1 MIEFSLLS
9 LRNFLSYGN
18 NTTIFDLRRPGTT
31 LIVGENLDNT
41 SDGAGANGV
50 GKSTIVNA
58 IAYAL
63 YDKPVS
69 DISKDN
75 LVNNINN
82 KNMEVTLE
90 YVGDDGAHYKI
101 HRFRKMKAGAEGN
114 GVHFYMNGKDITPD
128 SVSATNEAIERTIG
142 IPYELFV
149 RIIVF
154 SASHNPFLNL
164 KTDEQ
169 KSIIEELFG
178 LTAISQKAELLKKQI
193 KDTEGRINI
202 QQVKI
207 DAADKERERHSIQ
220 IENAKRRVE
229 NWVDQNKATITSL
242 HDKLAKIEGVDFG
255 VQQELHNT
263 LSSSQK
269 RLNEALD
276 MQRMSDRAIRELAK
290 RKSKLEADLS
300 HLTDAQCPYCLQHYT
315 NAEDKIE
322 ETSTSIK
329 EIDDEII
336 ILDSELEA
344 IEHEVATVSQAIK
357 EIKAQIVVD
366 DIEELLT
373 VKNESDN
380 IHRKI
385 KELEQA
391 VNPFLEP
398 LQELL
403 DLKIDE
409 ADYSDIN
416 KFTQELEHQKFLLK
430 LLTKKDS
437 FIRKALLN
445 KNLPLLNTKLQHYIT
460 MLGLPH
466 RVEFTKEMA
475 ATISQFGRS
484 LNFGNLSQGQRARVN
499 FALSMAFRDVLQN
512 LHPKINICML
522 DEVLDFG
529 LDSVGVVA
537 AAKLV
542 KQKARDEG
550 VCMYV
555 ISHRDEVSTIFDKR
569 TVIQMS
575 KGFSYVVDESVR

>member
-41 SDGAGANGV
+41 SDGSGANGV
-50 GKSTIVNA
+50 GKTTIVNA

-90 YVGDDGAHYKI
+90 YVGDDGIQYKI

-114 GVHFYMNGKDITPD
+114 GVHFYKGGKDITPD
-128 SVSATNEAIERTIG
+128 SVAATNAEIEKTIG

-154 SASHNPFLNL
+154 SASHNPFLSL
-164 KTDEQ
+164 KTEEQ

-193 KDTEGRINI
+193 KDTEGRISI

-207 DAADKERERHSIQ
+207 DSAEGERTRHTGQ
-220 IENAKRRVE
+220 IESAKRRVD
-229 NWVDQNKATITSL
+229 NWAAQNKMTIDGL
-242 HDKLAKIEGVDFG
+242 NEKLSKIEGVDFD

-263 LSSSQK
+263 LASTQK

-290 RKSKLEADLS
+290 RRTKLEDDLS
-300 HLTDAQCPYCLQHYT
+300 HLTDAKCPYCLQHYADA
-315 NAEDKIE
+315 NAKVDETKKIMA
-322 ETSTSIK
+322 
-329 EIDDEII
+329 EIDDE
-336 ILDSELEA
+336 LDTLDTELEV
-344 IEHEVATVSQAIK
+344 INREVATISQAIK
-357 EIKAQIVVD
+357 DIKSKIVVD

-380 IHRKI
+380 IRRKI
-385 KELEQA
+385 KELENET
-391 VNPFLEP
+391 NPFLDP

-403 DLKIDE
+403 DMKLDE
-409 ADYSDIN
+409 VDYTDIN
-416 KFTQELEHQKFLLK
+416 KLSKEMEHQKFLLK

-445 KNLPLLNTKLQHYIT
+445 KNLPLLNTKLQHYIN

-466 RVEFTKEMA
+466 RVEFTKEMSS
-475 ATISQFGRS
+475 TISQFGRS

-529 LDSVGVVA
+529 LDSIGVVA

-542 KQKARDEG
+542 KQKARDEN

-555 ISHRDEVSTIFDKR
+555 ISHRDEVSSIFDKR
-569 TVIQMS
+569 MVIQMS
-575 KGFSYVVDESVR
+575 KGFSYVVDEMVR

>member
-41 SDGAGANGV
+41 ADGAGANGV

-90 YVGDDGAHYKI
+90 YVGDDGAQYKI
-101 HRFRKMKAGAEGN
+101 YRFRKMKSGAEGN

-154 SASHNPFLNL
+154 SASHNPFLSL

-178 LTAISQKAELLKKQI
+178 LTAITAKAELLKKQI
-193 KDTEGRINI
+193 KDTEGRISI

-207 DAADKERERHSIQ
+207 DAAEAECARHASQ
-220 IENAKRRVE
+220 IEVAQRRV
-229 NWVDQNKATITSL
+229 NAWVDQTKASIEGFK
-242 HDKLAKIEGVDFG
+242 DKLAKIEGVDFD

-263 LSSSQK
+263 LASSKK
-269 RLNEALD
+269 RLSEALD
-276 MQRMSDRAIRELAK
+276 MQRISDRAIRELAK
-290 RKSKLEADLS
+290 RKTKLETDLS
-300 HLTDAQCPYCLQHYT
+300 HLTDAQCPYCLQHYAD
-315 NAEDKIE
+315 AEAKIA
-322 ETSTSIK
+322 ETKQAIS
-329 EIDDEII
+329 EIDVELVT
-336 ILDSELEA
+336 LDGELEA
-344 IEHEVATVSQAIK
+344 IEREVVTVSQAIK
-357 EIKAQIVVD
+357 DIKAQIVVD
-366 DIEELLT
+366 DIEELLN

-385 KELEQA
+385 KDLESA
-391 VNPFLEP
+391 NNPHADA
-398 LQELL
+398 LQDLL
-403 DLKIDE
+403 DMKLGG
-409 ADYSDIN
+409 ADFTEIN
-416 KFTQELEHQKFLLK
+416 EFTRELEHQKFLLK

-466 RVEFTKEMA
+466 RVEFTKEMT
-475 ATISQFGRS
+475 ATISQFGRG

-529 LDSVGVVA
+529 LDSIGVVA

-542 KQKARDEG
+542 KQKARDEN
-550 VCMYV
+550 VCMFV

-569 TVIQMS
+569 MVIQMS
-575 KGFSYVVDESVR
+575 KQFSYVVDEMVR

>member
-1 MIEFSLLS
+1 MIEFNLLS

-58 IAYAL
+58 ITYAL

-90 YVGDDGAHYKI
+90 YVGDDGAQYKI

-128 SVSATNEAIERTIG
+128 SVAATNEAIELTIG

-154 SASHNPFLNL
+154 SASHNPFLSL

-178 LTAISQKAELLKKQI
+178 LTAISQKADLLKKQI
-193 KDTEGRINI
+193 KDTEGRISI

-207 DAADKERERHSIQ
+207 DAAAKAQEHHQTQ
-220 IENAKRRVE
+220 IDSAQRRVDL
-229 NWVDQNKATITSL
+229 WVEQNKATISTL
-242 HDKLAKIEGVDFG
+242 KDKLSKIEGVDFD

-263 LSSSQK
+263 LASSQK

-290 RKSKLEADLS
+290 RKTKLETDLS
-300 HLTDAQCPYCLQHYT
+300 HLTDAQCPYCLQHY
-315 NAEDKIE
+315 ADADAKIT
-322 ETSTSIK
+322 ETKQSIK
-329 EIDDEII
+329 EIDEE
-336 ILDSELEA
+336 LDTLDAELEV
-344 IEHEVATVSQAIK
+344 IEREVATVSLAIK
-357 EIKAQIVVD
+357 DIKAQIVVD
-366 DIEELLT
+366 DIEELLN
-373 VKNESDN
+373 VKNESEN
-380 IHRKI
+380 IQRKI
-385 KELEQA
+385 KELENA
-391 VNPFLEP
+391 VNPYLDP

-403 DLKIDE
+403 DTKLDVV
-409 ADYSDIN
+409 DFSDIN
-416 KFTQELEHQKFLLK
+416 TFMKELEHQRFLLK

-466 RVEFTKEMA
+466 RVEFTKEMS
-475 ATISQFGRS
+475 ATISQFGRK
-484 LNFGNLSQGQRARVN
+484 LDFGNLSQGQRARVN

-542 KQKARDEG
+542 KQKARDEN
-550 VCMYV
+550 VCMFV

-569 TVIQMS
+569 MVIQMS
-575 KGFSYVVDESVR
+575 KQFSYVVDEMVR

>member
-41 SDGAGANGV
+41 SDGQGANGV

-58 IAYAL
+58 ITYAL

-90 YVGDDGAHYKI
+90 YVGDDGVQYKI

-114 GVHFYMNGKDITPD
+114 GVHFYKNGKDVTLD
-128 SVSATNEAIERTIG
+128 SVVATNAEIEKTIG

-154 SASHNPFLNL
+154 SASHNPFLSL

-193 KDTEGRINI
+193 KDTEGRISI
-202 QQVKI
+202 QRVKI
-207 DAADKERERHSIQ
+207 ESAEKERERHAAQ
-220 IENAKRRVE
+220 IDNAKRRVD
-229 NWVDQNKATITSL
+229 NWVEHNKATIAGL
-242 HDKLAKIEGVDFG
+242 QDKLAKIEGVDFE

-263 LSSSQK
+263 LASSQK

-276 MQRMSDRAIRELAK
+276 IQRITERAIRELIK
-290 RKSKLEADLS
+290 RKSKLETDLS
-300 HLTDAQCPYCLQHYT
+300 HLTDAKCPYCLQQYT
-315 NAEDKIE
+315 DAEAKITETREQIQSIDE
-322 ETSTSIK
+322 ELTT
-329 EIDDEII
+329 
-336 ILDSELEA
+336 LDAELEVA
-344 IEHEVATVSQAIK
+344 EREVATVSLAIK
-357 EIKAQIVVD
+357 EIRSKIVVD
-366 DIEELLT
+366 DIEELIT

-380 IHRKI
+380 IRRQI
-385 KELEQA
+385 KDLENA
-391 VNPFLEP
+391 VNPFLDP
-398 LQELL
+398 LQELMDIVL
-403 DLKIDE
+403 DDV
-409 ADYSDIN
+409 DYTDIN
-416 KFTQELEHQKFLLK
+416 KLSKELDHQKFLLK

-445 KNLPLLNTKLQHYIT
+445 KNLPLLNTKLQHYIN

-466 RVEFTKEMA
+466 RVEFTKEMT

-512 LHPKINICML
+512 LHPKINICIL

-529 LDSVGVVA
+529 LDSIGVVA

-542 KQKARDEG
+542 KQKARDEN

-555 ISHRDEVSTIFDKR
+555 ISHRDEVSSIFDKR
-569 TVIQMS
+569 MVIQMS
-575 KGFSYVVDESVR
+575 KGFSYVVDEIVS

>member
-31 LIVGENLDNT
+31 LIVGENLDQT

-90 YVGDDGAHYKI
+90 YVGDDGAQYKI

-114 GVHFYMNGKDITPD
+114 GVHFYMNGKDVTPD
-128 SVSATNEAIERTIG
+128 SVAATNEAIERTIG

-154 SASHNPFLNL
+154 SASHNPFLSL

-169 KSIIEELFG
+169 KGIIEELFG
-178 LTAISQKAELLKKQI
+178 LTAISQKADLLKKQI
-193 KDTEGRINI
+193 KDTEGRISI

-207 DAADKERERHSIQ
+207 DAASEAKERHLVQ
-220 IENAKRRVE
+220 IENAKRRV
-229 NWVDQNKATITSL
+229 NLWSDQNTNAINALK
-242 HDKLAKIEGVDFG
+242 DKLTKIEGVDFD
-255 VQQELHNT
+255 VQQDLHNT
-263 LSSSQK
+263 LASSQK

-290 RKSKLEADLS
+290 RKAKLEADLT
-300 HLTDAQCPYCLQHYT
+300 HLADAQCPYCLQHYAD
-315 NAEDKIE
+315 AEAKVIE
-322 ETSTSIK
+322 TKTQIAD
-329 EIDDEII
+329 IDTE
-336 ILDSELEA
+336 LDTLDAELEV
-344 IEHEVATVSQAIK
+344 IEREVATVSVAIK
-357 EIKAQIVVD
+357 DIKSQIVVD
-366 DIEELLT
+366 DIEELLN

-385 KELEQA
+385 KELETA
-391 VNPFLEP
+391 VNPHLEQLQDFLDEK
-398 LQELL
+398 LDTVDFTSINELTRE
-403 DLKIDE
+403 K
-409 ADYSDIN
+409 
-416 KFTQELEHQKFLLK
+416 EHQQFLLK

-466 RVEFTKEMA
+466 RVEFTKEMS
-475 ATISQFGRS
+475 ATISQFGRK
-484 LNFGNLSQGQRARVN
+484 LDFGNLSQGQRARVN

-529 LDSVGVVA
+529 LDSVGVIA

-542 KQKARDEG
+542 KQKARDEN
-550 VCMYV
+550 VCMFV

-569 TVIQMS
+569 MVIQMS
-575 KGFSYVVDESVR
+575 KQFSYVVDEMVR

>member
-41 SDGAGANGV
+41 SDGQGANGV

-58 IAYAL
+58 ITYAL

-90 YVGDDGAHYKI
+90 YVGDDGVQYKI

-114 GVHFYMNGKDITPD
+114 GVHFYKNGKDVTLD
-128 SVSATNEAIERTIG
+128 SVVATNAEIEKTIG

-154 SASHNPFLNL
+154 SASHNPFLSL

-193 KDTEGRINI
+193 KDTEGRISI
-202 QQVKI
+202 QRVKI
-207 DAADKERERHSIQ
+207 ESAEKERERHAAQ
-220 IENAKRRVE
+220 IDNAKRRVD
-229 NWVDQNKATITSL
+229 NWVEHNKATIAGL
-242 HDKLAKIEGVDFG
+242 QDKLAKIEGVDFE

-263 LSSSQK
+263 LASSQK

-276 MQRMSDRAIRELAK
+276 IQRITERAIRELIK
-290 RKSKLEADLS
+290 RKSKLETDLS
-300 HLTDAQCPYCLQHYT
+300 HLTDAKCPYCLQQYT
-315 NAEDKIE
+315 DAEAKITETREQIQSIDE
-322 ETSTSIK
+322 ELTT
-329 EIDDEII
+329 
-336 ILDSELEA
+336 LDAELEVA
-344 IEHEVATVSQAIK
+344 EREVATVSLAIK
-357 EIKAQIVVD
+357 EIRSKIVVD
-366 DIEELLT
+366 DIEELIT

-380 IHRKI
+380 IRRQI
-385 KELEQA
+385 KDLENT
-391 VNPFLEP
+391 VNPFLDP
-398 LQELL
+398 LQELMDIVL
-403 DLKIDE
+403 DDV
-409 ADYSDIN
+409 DYTDIN
-416 KFTQELEHQKFLLK
+416 KLSKELDHQKFLLK

-445 KNLPLLNTKLQHYIT
+445 KNLPLLNTKLQHYIN

-466 RVEFTKEMA
+466 RVEFTKEMT

-512 LHPKINICML
+512 LHPKINICIL

-529 LDSVGVVA
+529 LDSIGVVA

-542 KQKARDEG
+542 KQKARDEN

-555 ISHRDEVSTIFDKR
+555 ISHRDEVSSIFDKR
-569 TVIQMS
+569 MVIQMS
-575 KGFSYVVDESVR
+575 KGFSYVVDEIVS

>member
-41 SDGAGANGV
+41 SDGQGANGV

-90 YVGDDGAHYKI
+90 YVGDDGVQYKI

-114 GVHFYMNGKDITPD
+114 GVHFYKNGKDVTPD
-128 SVSATNEAIERTIG
+128 SVVATNAEIEKTIG

-193 KDTEGRINI
+193 KDTEGRISI

-207 DAADKERERHSIQ
+207 DSAEKERERHAAQ
-220 IENAKRRVE
+220 IDNAKRRVD
-229 NWVDQNKATITSL
+229 NWVEHNKATIAGL
-242 HDKLAKIEGVDFG
+242 QDKLAKIEGVDFE

-263 LSSSQK
+263 LASSQK

-276 MQRMSDRAIRELAK
+276 IQRITERAIRELIK
-290 RKSKLEADLS
+290 RKSKLETDLS
-300 HLTDAQCPYCLQHYT
+300 HLTDAKCPYCLQQYT
-315 NAEDKIE
+315 DAEAKITETREQILSIDE
-322 ETSTSIK
+322 ELTT
-329 EIDDEII
+329 
-336 ILDSELEA
+336 LDAELEVA
-344 IEHEVATVSQAIK
+344 EREVATVSLAIK
-357 EIKAQIVVD
+357 EIRSKIVVD
-366 DIEELLT
+366 DIEELIT

-380 IHRKI
+380 IRRQI
-385 KELEQA
+385 KDLENT
-391 VNPFLEP
+391 VNPFLDP
-398 LQELL
+398 LQELMDIAL
-403 DLKIDE
+403 DDV
-409 ADYSDIN
+409 DYTDIN
-416 KFTQELEHQKFLLK
+416 KLSKELDHQKFLLK

-445 KNLPLLNTKLQHYIT
+445 KNLPLLNTKLQHYIN

-466 RVEFTKEMA
+466 RVEFTKEMS

-529 LDSVGVVA
+529 LDSIGVVA

-542 KQKARDEG
+542 KQKARDEN

-555 ISHRDEVSTIFDKR
+555 ISHRDEVSSIFDKR
-569 TVIQMS
+569 MVIQMS
-575 KGFSYVVDESVR
+575 KGFSYVVDEMVR

>member
-90 YVGDDGAHYKI
+90 YVGDDGAQYKI

-114 GVHFYMNGKDITPD
+114 GVHFYMNGKDVTPD
-128 SVSATNEAIERTIG
+128 SVAATNEAIERTIG
-142 IPYELFV
+142 IPYDLFV

-193 KDTEGRINI
+193 KDTEGRISI

-207 DAADKERERHSIQ
+207 DSAEKERERHNNQ
-220 IENAKRRVE
+220 IENAKRRVD
-229 NWVDQNKATITSL
+229 NWVEQTKTTIL
-242 HDKLAKIEGVDFG
+242 GLKDKLSKIEGVDFD

-263 LSSSQK
+263 LASSQK

-290 RKSKLEADLS
+290 RKAKFETDMS

-315 NAEDKIE
+315 DAESKIV
-322 ETSTSIK
+322 ETKKAIA
-329 EIDDEII
+329 EIDEELNT
-336 ILDSELEA
+336 LDAELEV
-344 IEHEVATVSQAIK
+344 IEREVATVSQAIK
-357 EIKAQIVVD
+357 EIKSQIVVD
-366 DIEELLT
+366 DIEELIN

-391 VNPFLEP
+391 INPFLEP
-398 LQELL
+398 LQELM

-409 ADYSDIN
+409 ADFSEIN

-466 RVEFTKEMA
+466 RVEFTKEMT

-542 KQKARDEG
+542 KQKARDEN

-569 TVIQMS
+569 MVIQMS
-575 KGFSYVVDESVR
+575 KGFSYVVDEMVR